1 MDFLKAQWRPIV
13 FGLVCLASLGAG
25 GWAYLNGAGVEEKI
39 EAADKLRNSV
49 EQARR
54 NPVNMRTIEQRQ
66 KDVTAANNEFERALD
81 SALAMQKYNAFY
93 EKAGPDGKPVS
104 VERKPLTSKVLTTQ
118 PASPADAIEF
128 RLAYIEAFG
137 ELAKRLKGRPAP
149 TSAEIAEYTA
159 RREALQQGAGGSN
172 NNPWGP
178 RTIKAQGPSE
188 SSKKERP
195 LTEVLR
201 DYPKSRITEEI
212 AHSIYMYVD
221 QNALGIQGMAKLE
234 DAPSEVEIWQA
245 QMSLWIQQDIVV
257 ALSRCNEERAAELTK
272 QGQKDRLW
280 VAYMP
285 VKRLIRLSIDKK
297 LGKGGGSNLTSE
309 GMAVSFTGIQNDDKM
324 FVVPISVE
332 IVVEEA
338 SLMHVLDSLCKVGF
352 YTPIAVS
359 YRTMRP
365 NPLQEEYIYGDRP
378 VVQVRIDL
386 EAYYFRKVF
395 ESWIPKSLKE
405 ILKRPGARDDSTDR

>member
-25 GWAYLNGAGVEEKI
+25 GWAYLKGADVDEKI
-39 EAADKLRNSV
+39 QSAEKLRNSV

-66 KDVTAANNEFERALD
+66 KDVTAANEEFERALN

-93 EKAGPDGKPVS
+93 EKTGPDGKPIP
-104 VERKPLTSKVLTTQ
+104 VERKPLTNKVLTTQ
-118 PASPADAIEF
+118 PSSPADAIEF
-128 RLAYIEAFG
+128 KLAYIDAFN
-137 ELAKRLKGRPAP
+137 ELSKRLKGRPP
-149 TSAEIAEYTA
+149 PSSIEVDEYAA
-159 RREALQQGAGGSN
+159 RLEALQQGAGGSK

-178 RTIKAQGPSE
+178 RTIKTQDPTD

-195 LTEVLR
+195 LVEVLR
-201 DYPKSRITEEI
+201 EYPKSRITEEI
-212 AHSIYMYVD
+212 ARSIYMYVD
-221 QNALGIQGMAKLE
+221 KNALGIQEMAKL
-234 DAPSEVEIWQA
+234 DDPPNEVEIWQS

-272 QGQKDRLW
+272 QGHPDRLW

-285 VKRLIRLSIDKK
+285 VKRLVRLAIDKK
-297 LGKGGGSNLTSE
+297 LGKGGGSNLTNE
-309 GMAVSFTGIQNDDKM
+309 GMAASFTGIQNDEKM
-324 FVVPISVE
+324 FVVPVSVE

-338 SLMHVLDSLCKVGF
+338 SLMRVLDSLCKVGF
-352 YTPIAVS
+352 YTPIAVN

-365 NPLQEEYIYGDRP
+365 NPLQEDFVYGDRP
-378 VVQVRIDL
+378 VVQIRIDL
-386 EAYYFRKVF
+386 EAYYVRKVF

-405 ILKRPGARDDSTDR
+405 ILKRPGARDDPTDR